1 MKSKLDQ
8 LEAKLKTIIES
19 SIDLLPFSLRKENL
33 ALRLVN
39 RVHDSIEI
47 NNSDMPA
54 QPFVLTIFLN
64 PEELNNWKNNQ
75 EFISIL
81 MAAIQNTIQ
90 DLNPQH
96 AALATIQLDSD
107 PSIPWGEFRIDTNA
121 NPGIIT
127 ETAVMLVPKREDAAL
142 DEDPR
147 PENAFLILDKSDTIP
162 LRQTVVNIG
171 RRLNNHII
179 IEDPRVSRNHAQLR
193 AVRGK
198 YVLFDLN
205 STGGTFI
212 NGERI
217 TQCALKPGDVISLAG
232 VPLVYGEE
240 YKSSLSETGEYV
252 PD

>member
-8 LEAKLKTIIES
+8 LEATLKTIIES
-19 SIDLLPFSLRKENL
+19 SIDLLPFSLRKETL

-39 RVHDSIEI
+39 WVRDSIQI
-47 NNSDMPA
+47 NNSDIPV
-54 QPFVLTIFLN
+54 QPFKLTIFLN
-64 PEELNNWKNNQ
+64 PEELIDWKNNQ

-81 MAAIQNTIQ
+81 MAAIQNTIE
-90 DLNPQH
+90 DLNPEH
-96 AALATIQLDSD
+96 TVLATIQLDSD
-107 PSIPWGEFRIDTNA
+107 PSILWGEFRIDTNT
-121 NPGIIT
+121 NPGKIT
-127 ETAVMLVPKREDAAL
+127 ETAVMPVPKKEGTAL
-142 DEDPR
+142 EEDPR

-162 LRQTVVNIG
+162 LRQTVINIG
-171 RRLNNHII
+171 RRLNNQII

-240 YKSSLSETGEYV
+240 YKSGLSETGEYA
-252 PD
+252 PE